1 MKKSREAESISGSL
15 KEPCKAGGPMI
26 YHRDLWEAL
35 GGKDKLAY
43 PCSLVLPTDSL
54 SYPYPL
60 RSPRSL
66 WLINNR
72 EICVSRRAGPVS
84 KKTKSQPVSV
94 GPRLSAWVCG

>member
-1 MKKSREAESISGSL
+1 MTNKTELIQGSL
-15 KEPCKAGGPMI
+15 TEPCKTGGPMM

-35 GGKDKLAY
+35 VGKDKLAY
-43 PCSLVLPTDSL
+43 PCSQVLPTDSL
-54 SYPYPL
+54 SYPSPL

>member
-1 MKKSREAESISGSL
+1 M
-15 KEPCKAGGPMI
+15 M

-43 PCSLVLPTDSL
+43 PCSQVLPTDFL
-54 SYPYPL
+54 SYPSPL

-66 WLINNR
+66 CLINNR

-84 KKTKSQPVSV
+84 KKKQKVSRRVSV
-94 GPRLSAWVCG
+94 CVSPRGSAVNCL